1 MKERAI
7 KAFSIHKGAEFI
19 KRNRSYFWSAD
30 KHFRACCTVSKRYEG
45 DYQPYWYA
53 YHPKIG

>member
-30 KHFRACCTVSKRYEG
+30 KHFSRVLYGVEAL
-45 DYQPYWYA
+45 
-53 YHPKIG
+53 